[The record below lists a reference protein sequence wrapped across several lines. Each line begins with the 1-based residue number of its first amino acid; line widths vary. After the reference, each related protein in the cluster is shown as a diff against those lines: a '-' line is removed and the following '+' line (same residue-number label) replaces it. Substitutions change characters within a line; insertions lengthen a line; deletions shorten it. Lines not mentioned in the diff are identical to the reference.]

1 MNDASLRPS
10 DSVPPDSSA
19 PAQSAAN
26 RSLATWSETLPDL
39 LGMPMGTAVR
49 PSAFVR
55 QVLVIVLYVA
65 AARLMMHD
73 PWFTGDTFTWRQ
85 SSVITL
91 LGLLMVSA
99 IAFEWHLLGVS
110 KGINLVGQIV
120 LAYPFTLFVA
130 RLLGQPWHRADTGG
144 VLGTLFAA
152 VRAAGGFLGV
162 SSLIPTWISD
172 AISSPGTAMVLLAL
186 CVVTSVGG
194 TAATRMGL
202 TAGLFFIPL
211 AVAFSQTPVPSI
223 PFLGGLATML
233 LGMALQYRDVE
244 KYHRDKEIL
253 HRLRHVTDELERRS
267 CLRLVTRTWA
277 DGRLGEQTAEGLV
290 RQTYEHVPGVDA
302 VAVREITRA
311 ITHDLVTTHG
321 LLQVRHD
328 SEGIFLVPPPALEFE
343 ADVLEQI
350 ARLPRMVIV
359 FLLAS
364 CWVLMPFDILP
375 DAIPLVGAVDDVI
388 VMTLAG
394 WPLARLLE
402 QRIDRRR
409 YR

>member
-1 MNDASLRPS
+1 MK
-10 DSVPPDSSA
+10 DSPLVTSGSNPLLPPRA
-19 PAQSAAN
+19 SAAPP
-26 RSLATWSETLPDL
+26 TLPES
-39 LGMPMGTAVR
+39 LGLAGGGPPTAL
-49 PSAFVR
+49 AR
-55 QVLVIVLYVA
+55 QLLVIVLYVA
-65 AARLMMHD
+65 AARLMMLD
-73 PWFTGDTFTWRQ
+73 PWFTGDSFTWRQ

-110 KGINLVGQIV
+110 KGLNLVGQIV

-130 RLLGQPWHRADTGG
+130 RLLGRPWHDAGAGG
-144 VLGTLFAA
+144 VLGALFAA
-152 VRAAGGFLGV
+152 VRAAGGFFGV
-162 SSLIPTWISD
+162 SGLIPAWVAD
-172 AISSPGTAMVLLAL
+172 ALSSPGTAIVLLAL

-211 AVAFSQTPVPSI
+211 AVAFSQHPVPGI
-223 PFLGGLATML
+223 PWLTGLGTML
-233 LGMALQYRDVE
+233 LGMFLQYRDVE

-253 HRLRHVTDELERRS
+253 HRLRHVTDELERRC

-277 DGRLGEQTAEGLV
+277 DGRLGEQTAEGIV
-290 RQTYEHVPGVDA
+290 RQTYEHLPGIDA
-302 VAVREITRA
+302 EAVREITRSV
-311 ITHDLVTTHG
+311 TRDLVTTHG

-328 SEGIFLVPPPALEFE
+328 AEGIFLVPPPALEFE

-350 ARLPRMVIV
+350 ARLPRMLIV
-359 FLLAS
+359 FLLAGV
-364 CWVLMPFDILP
+364 WVIMPFDLVP
-375 DAIPLVGAVDDVI
+375 DAIPLVGTVDDVI

-394 WPLARLLE
+394 WPLTRLLE

-409 YR
+409 R

>member
-1 MNDASLRPS
+1 MNETSLRPTDPEPS
-10 DSVPPDSSA
+10 AAA
-19 PAQSAAN
+19 PAVSLSPWSRAIPEWLGLPEGISN
-26 RSLATWSETLPDL
+26 RPLTLA
-39 LGMPMGTAVR
+39 
-49 PSAFVR
+49 R
-55 QVLVIVLYVA
+55 QFLVIVLYFA
-65 AARLMMHD
+65 AARLMMLD
-73 PWFTGDTFTWRQ
+73 PWFTGDAFTWRQ

-91 LGLLMVSA
+91 LGVLMVSA
-99 IAFEWHLLGVS
+99 IAFEWHLLGIS
-110 KGINLVGQIV
+110 KGLNLVGQIV

-130 RLLGQPWHRADTGG
+130 RLLGRPWHDVGAGG
-144 VLGTLFAA
+144 VLGALFTA
-152 VRAAGGFLGV
+152 VRAAGGFFGV
-162 SSLIPTWISD
+162 SSLIPAWIAD
-172 AISSPGTAMVLLAL
+172 ALSSPGTAMVLLAL

-194 TAATRMGL
+194 TTATRMGL

-211 AVAFSQTPVPSI
+211 AVAFSQQPVPSL

-233 LGMALQYRDVE
+233 VGMAMQFRDVE

-253 HRLRHVTDELERRS
+253 HRLRHVTDDLERRC

-302 VAVREITRA
+302 EGVREITRS
-311 ITHDLVTTHG
+311 ITRDLITTHG

-328 SEGIFLVPPPALEFE
+328 SEGIFLVPPPAVDFE

-359 FLLAS
+359 FVLAV
-364 CWVLMPFDILP
+364 CWVLMPFDIVP

-394 WPLARLLE
+394 WPLAHLLE
-402 QRIDRRR
+402 QRIDQRRR
-409 YR
+409 R

>member
-1 MNDASLRPS
+1 MSEPRLVTSGSKPLAPREASTSP
-10 DSVPPDSSA
+10 VPASHAGFPGLSSA
-19 PAQSAAN
+19 AAT
-26 RSLATWSETLPDL
+26 SPVVLA
-39 LGMPMGTAVR
+39 
-49 PSAFVR
+49 R
-55 QVLVIVLYVA
+55 QLLVIVLYVA
-65 AARLMMHD
+65 AARLMMLD
-73 PWFTGDTFTWRQ
+73 DWFTGDSFTWRQ
-85 SSVITL
+85 SSVIVL
-91 LGLLMVSA
+91 LGLLLVST

-110 KGINLVGQIV
+110 KGLNLVGQIV

-130 RLLGQPWHRADTGG
+130 RLLGRPWHDAGAGG

-152 VRAAGGFLGV
+152 VRAAGGFFGV
-162 SSLIPTWISD
+162 SSLIPTWIAD
-172 AISSPGTAMVLLAL
+172 ALSSPGTAIVLLAL

-211 AVAFSQTPVPSI
+211 AVAFSQQPLPSLQ
-223 PFLGGLATML
+223 FLAGLATMIV
-233 LGMALQYRDVE
+233 GMFLQYRDVE

-253 HRLRHVTDELERRS
+253 HRLRHVTDELERRC

-277 DGRLGEQTAEGLV
+277 DGRLGEQTAEGIV
-290 RQTYEHVPGVDA
+290 RQTYERLPGVDA
-302 VAVREITRA
+302 AAIREITRS

-328 SEGIFLVPPPALEFE
+328 SEGIFLVPPPAMEFE

-364 CWVLMPFDILP
+364 CWVLMPFDVVP

>member
-1 MNDASLRPS
+1 MNDTSLRPA
-10 DSVPPDSSA
+10 DSSPPAPSAPDSSA
-19 PAQSAAN
+19 SHSPLVPWAQAI
-26 RSLATWSETLPDL
+26 PDL
-39 LGMPMGTAVR
+39 FGMPVSGGSQ
-49 PSAFVR
+49 PSALAR
-55 QVLVIVLYVA
+55 QLLVIVLYVA
-65 AARLMMHD
+65 AARLMMQD
-73 PWFTGDTFTWRQ
+73 PWFTSDTFTWRQ

-110 KGINLVGQIV
+110 KGLNLVGQIV

-130 RLLGQPWHRADTGG
+130 RLLGQPWHQTDTGG
-144 VLGTLFAA
+144 VLGALFTA

-162 SSLIPTWISD
+162 SSFIPAWISD

-211 AVAFSQTPVPSI
+211 AVAFSQTPVPSL

-233 LGMALQYRDVE
+233 FGMCLQYRDVE

-302 VAVREITRA
+302 VGVREITRA

-364 CWVLMPFDILP
+364 CWVLMPFDIVP